1 MTNIYNLTYSD
12 LETTI
17 KEAGLPKFRTKQ
29 VWQWLYTHMITDF
42 EEMKNVDNKTKTFL
56 SENYFIPNYEIVK
69 HQKDPDGTEKILLA
83 LSDSEVVETVL
94 MKYKHGYSV
103 CVTTQI
109 GCKIGCSFCASHLGG
124 FIRNLEAGEIVA
136 QVMAF
141 SRDLAK
147 REERVSNIVVMGIGE
162 PMDNLENVLNFID
175 VINDEQGLKIGARH
189 ITVST
194 SGIVPKI
201 YELAE
206 YPKQINLAI
215 SLHAS
220 NNEVRSRIMKINKVH
235 SIEDIMEATR
245 AYIKKTNRR
254 VSFEYI
260 MLAGVNDSIEQA
272 KELAELVHGLNC
284 HINLIPFNSVDEY
297 SYKKSND
304 DRVKMF
310 AKILDER
317 HIQVTIRQ
325 SKGKNIDG
333 ACGQLRHKH
342 KNDWDYK

>member
-42 EEMKNVDNKTKTFL
+42 DEMKNVDNKTKTFL

-220 NNEVRSRIMKINKVH
+220 NNEVRSSIMKINKVH

-342 KNDWDYK
+342 KND

>member
-220 NNEVRSRIMKINKVH
+220 NNEVRSSIMKINKVH

>member
-342 KNDWDYK
+342 KND